1 LKPLRSTWRNTRHDA
16 SDDKTV
22 PSESVREYPS
32 KEINENLNKYYI
44 KIFLCHIY
52 TSFCF
57 MHKCISLFCLGTVV
71 CDITVS
77 VIIVC
82 EIAFRDETESVR
94 RVQDTARVQR
104 TRDEMNAVG

>member
-1 LKPLRSTWRNTRHDA
+1 
-16 SDDKTV
+16 
-22 PSESVREYPS
+22 
-32 KEINENLNKYYI
+32 
-44 KIFLCHIY
+44 
-52 TSFCF
+52 